1 MVSLRAL
8 TLGLLALPAAL
19 AADCYGSGN
28 AGFSVTEYQQTA
40 AQVCNYGPSASLVFG
55 DTGFPN
61 YYRRV
66 VEASYTGTE
75 KLHCW
80 DAFNNIIAQCVQ
92 GSGRNGGQWTWDYGS
107 DHEKYYIQSYYG

>member
-1 MVSLRAL
+1 MVSIRSLAAS
-8 TLGLLALPAAL
+8 LLVIPAAL

-66 VEASYTGTE
+66 VEASYSGTA
-75 KLHCW
+75 KIHCW
-80 DAFNNIIAQCVQ
+80 VSSPRYVLCRL
-92 GSGRNGGQWTWDYGS
+92 G
-107 DHEKYYIQSYYG
+107 